1 MVMKTRSACA
11 STSPVSSTC
20 ACIQTENLSMDAST
34 QVLVWS
40 CSICGLQFPLSDL
53 QAGGDNHC
61 ERCLLVESLRQQV
74 GELQE
79 EVARLRSIR
88 SHEEFLDSIPVESTE
103 VTVLGCGTVDQP
115 LMEDAVVQGEHW
127 QLVTFGSRQ
136 CSTPAPNPSTVLLH
150 NRYTLLSAGD
160 KESPPTVEETRPC
173 TTKVEQSPATT
184 ARRKRRVVVVGDS
197 LLRGTEAP
205 ICRPDSSS
213 REVCCLPGARIRD
226 VTEALSRIIRP
237 SDYYP
242 MLLIHVGTNDTARCD
257 TERIKCDYRAL
268 GVWVKEFGAQVVF
281 SSILPVKGRGL
292 GRERCILEVNA
303 WLRRWCHQEG
313 FGFLDHGV
321 LFQEGLLG
329 GDGVHLSRS
338 GKAWFGHRLANLV
351 RRALN

>member
-1 MVMKTRSACA
+1 MHVDLGSNLCVLLIGYLGSSFCPKWQRLACV
-11 STSPVSSTC
+11 SPGTETGDNRGVERVTAPSEMSPIVLLPLPGCRTPMFVSSS
-20 ACIQTENLSMDAST
+20 AP
-34 QVLVWS
+34 
-40 CSICGLQFPLSDL
+40 GLQIQGQEL
-53 QAGGDNHC
+53 AV
-61 ERCLLVESLRQQV
+61 EELVSF
-74 GELQE
+74 E
-79 EVARLRSIR
+79 EVAVYFS
-88 SHEEFLDSIPVESTE
+88 EEEWALLDSVQRS
-103 VTVLGCGTVDQP
+103 LYW
-115 LMEDAVVQGEHW
+115 DAMQENYEAVSW
-127 QLVTFGSRQ
+127 L
-136 CSTPAPNPSTVLLH
+136 
-150 NRYTLLSAGD
+150 GD

-338 GKAWFGHRLANLV
+338 GKALFGHRLAKLV

>member
-1 MVMKTRSACA
+1 MVEQPAKGEI
-11 STSPVSSTC
+11 P
-20 ACIQTENLSMDAST
+20 EG
-34 QVLVWS
+34 VLVPS
-40 CSICGLQFPLSDL
+40 GVITLPAKKPEQCDQGSEADRGLQT
-53 QAGGDNHC
+53 
-61 ERCLLVESLRQQV
+61 
-74 GELQE
+74 GELKRE
-79 EVARLRSIR
+79 SKATPPPKRL
-88 SHEEFLDSIPVESTE
+88 P
-103 VTVLGCGTVDQP
+103 
-115 LMEDAVVQGEHW
+115 
-127 QLVTFGSRQ
+127 
-136 CSTPAPNPSTVLLH
+136 
-150 NRYTLLSAGD
+150 AGD

-268 GVWVKEFGAQVVF
+268 GVRVKEFGAQVVF
-281 SSILPVKGRGL
+281 SSILPVKGRGP
-292 GRERCILEVNA
+292 GRERCILEVNT
-303 WLRRWCHQEG
+303 WLRRWCRQEG

-338 GKAWFGHRLANLV
+338 GKALFGHRLANLV

>member
-40 CSICGLQFPLSDL
+40 CCICGLQFTLSDL

-103 VTVLGCGTVDQP
+103 VTVVGCGTVDQP
-115 LMEDAVVQGEHW
+115 LMEEAVVQAGE
-127 QLVTFGSRQ
+127 
-136 CSTPAPNPSTVLLH
+136 
-150 NRYTLLSAGD
+150 
-160 KESPPTVEETRPC
+160 KESSPTVEETRPC

-257 TERIKCDYRAL
+257 TERIKCGYRAL
-268 GVWVKEFGAQVVF
+268 GVRVKEFGAQVVF
-281 SSILPVKGRGL
+281 SSILPVKGRGP

-303 WLRRWCHQEG
+303 WLRRWCRQEG

-338 GKAWFGHRLANLV
+338 GKALFGHRLANLV